1 MADEKDSLGS
11 SGVFKAIVA
20 SARKFKRAVT
30 GADEELS
37 PVANELASTVA
48 RAFIAGRFEDVHA
61 LGTRGFQE
69 RTDRARFVT
78 TWSDAATARG
88 PFTSFEIASVG
99 SIDLG
104 FIPGLEEVPQS
115 QFQAFLEIR
124 FSTPAVAID
133 DDAAF
138 AIAVVLLDEGGA
150 TRIGALHAR

>member
-20 SARKFKRAVT
+20 SARKFTRAVT

-37 PVANELASTVA
+37 PVANEVASMVA
-48 RAFIAGRFEDVHA
+48 RAFIAGKFEDVHA
-61 LGTRGFQE
+61 LGTHGFQE

-78 TWSDAATARG
+78 TWADAARARG
-88 PFTSFEIASVG
+88 PFTSFEISSVG
-99 SIDLG
+99 NIDLH

-115 QFQAFLEIR
+115 QFRAFVEIR
-124 FSTPAVAID
+124 FATPGVTADDDKAFAVA
-133 DDAAF
+133 
-138 AIAVVLLDEGGA
+138 VVILDEDGE

>member
-37 PVANELASTVA
+37 PVANEVASMVA
-48 RAFIAGRFEDVHA
+48 RAFVAGKFEDVHA
-61 LGTRGFQE
+61 LGTHGFKQ

-78 TWSDAATARG
+78 TWSDAARARG

-104 FIPGLEEVPQS
+104 FIPGLEDVPQS
-115 QFQAFLEIR
+115 QFQAFIEIR
-124 FSTPAVAID
+124 FSTPQVSSEED
-133 DDAAF
+133 KAF
-138 AIAVVLLDEGGA
+138 AVAVVLLDEDGE